1 VITGRAEK
9 PVVLSVVDG
18 EAHLIDASG
27 LWGKDVYETT
37 DLLKAAGKGIKVLAI
52 GPAGENLVR
61 FAAVGN
67 DKGHFVGRTASG
79 PSWGRS
85 A

>member
-37 DLLKAAGKGIKVLAI
+37 DLLKAADKGVKVLAI
-52 GPAGENLVR
+52 GPAGRSLKRFLVDEKKCLGCGFCAR
-61 FAAVGN
+61 E
-67 DKGHFVGRTASG
+67 
-79 PSWGRS
+79 
-85 A
+85 